1 MRTEKT
7 YNVLNYSTSP
17 VSIAINRYDNV
28 LVEGSTDGEPT
39 IYPLTI
45 DEIIYVNNATKAIKC
60 GLLRFEEC
68 DQEELYNVC
77 RIKNWQEILT
87 NEQIEYILTHP
98 NMENMQQILD
108 IKDSVYFNRIY
119 GTFIGLRN
127 SGTGLSSKIEQIMA
141 LRYREL
147 ANGQTKTNVVI
158 SPTTNSS
165 ATDERDAKIKNL
177 EQELAQLKATMQ
189 QISTSQIASTDE
201 SASVTA
207 VEEFP
212 EKKVV
217 KKPSTAKSNKT
228 KTTTN
233 KNTK

>member
-1 MRTEKT
+1 
-7 YNVLNYSTSP
+7 
-17 VSIAINRYDNV
+17 
-28 LVEGSTDGEPT
+28 
-39 IYPLTI
+39 
-45 DEIIYVNNATKAIKC
+45 
-60 GLLRFEEC
+60 
-68 DQEELYNVC
+68 
-77 RIKNWQEILT
+77 
-87 NEQIEYILTHP
+87 
-98 NMENMQQILD
+98 MENMQQILD

-228 KTTTN
+228 KTAFS
-233 KNTK
+233 KRESSFYYFKSC